1 LALAPCTRRNPSIQ
15 ALHISMPLV
24 VAFSL
29 LRVVVV
35 NMGTQHIFVGVSRP
49 LARAPTDGEPTP
61 SREG

>member
-1 LALAPCTRRNPSIQ
+1 
-15 ALHISMPLV
+15 MPLV
-24 VAFSL
+24 VAVSL